1 MYDDYMTTAE
11 TATFLKVSPSL
22 VKKWRRKGW
31 LMPDVIGHGRN
42 GRGKAYYYSREHILQ
57 LASVYNPNFRETHIG
72 HTNTENTEISE
83 ENQADIPETDGSE
96 EDADEETFTAIIP
109 ADDDDDP
116 DDELIDPP
124 EGTAAEMKCGELLNL
139 MPKAT
144 ATNNISG
151 KSKADTQIPTAGKL
165 GIDESDD
172 EEEPPQKPK
181 LEVAAELGF
190 NKNQVS
196 QFQTLADNPDVN
208 KVQSVVDVPAPMIV
222 DTLKN
227 FLPMMTAPNFD
238 AIPQGI
244 KGVRRWLCW
253 RLIPA
258 PTKQDPNHKNKPP
271 MTPKNGRIVNAD
283 VTNPENWL
291 TYEEAQSWYKRGE
304 CSGIGFV
311 LTNADPKICC
321 VDVDHCINPDGS
333 LNDEAK
339 AVIALCSNSWTEISQ
354 SGNGIHVWFI
364 DEAFPGDRG
373 RKKGNVEV
381 YAFGRYIAMT
391 GNHIQSTAPD
401 LLTVNGA
408 CHNVIAKFID
418 ADIDKPNLFDTPARN
433 EDSKSFDVATFD
445 TNAPMNLDDRRL
457 IEYFQSEKCRERDL
471 NMFDLFSGNITQYFK
486 NTGKP
491 LDDSVADEHLM
502 LKILYYVGGS
512 GNDEEIGCR
521 VLKIFGQSALAKR
534 GKWEREDYQL
544 RTLSAAF
551 KHWTENGRKSHSSKT
566 TDEDATPLDLLKE
579 ELRSVNKDLADF
591 DTEKNSALEKL
602 RELETFDS
610 KTVFSEEILQ
620 AAAFAD
626 IYDKQLSSGFKRDVK
641 NYGDKHPD
649 KKVRIIDW
657 LADVKNRAKEITQ
670 RKADLMT
677 RRNSLQAQI
686 NSQVFVNENDLLAG
700 RKIPDGFTIS
710 KDFGTEKISG
720 EDMILVCRRPVIIT
734 EKFFSVEDRINKLS
748 LAYMTTDGKWK
759 ILPPTEKAILAN
771 KNRIIDLANSNL
783 PVTSCNAAQMVD
795 YLDAFDVANE
805 NSLPLTYTVNRCG
818 WHSFNGED
826 YFIDPRL
833 DCVITVEDKNI
844 SVKVDDYRSDFAKH
858 CRQVG
863 SLEEWKKA
871 YALAKKS
878 PVARIIVA
886 AAVAPIL
893 LKVLGERNFLLYIF
907 APTRAGK
914 TTALQLGASAVG
926 SEKIIRSF
934 DATKNGL
941 AGAAADVNDYAFLV
955 DEKQVAD
962 GRLKDQFDNLTYA
975 LANGIGRTKLNKD
988 STLRKLADWRTIAIM
1003 TGETQMLSDTVTG
1016 GANTRLMSIAAPPE
1030 ILSADDCKTVRDITK
1045 DNFGH
1050 ALPLV
1055 QDKIK
1060 EIGNEKLRAVFK
1072 EMTDTFAERY
1082 SNILDEYRR
1091 YMAVLTLAD
1100 TLLNAALYGNTTT
1113 TDDGKTIKASD
1124 DAIINTVKIF
1134 SLIPTTAEISDTQRE
1149 KDFVCSFIT
1158 QNQGR
1163 FIGGNISIER
1173 MQSIFGKLNDPD
1185 GYTYITVQALKD
1197 ACKNEGFDYRK
1208 LVADLVAD
1216 GFFVPSDKIKK
1227 GCKKPLDTVQ
1237 KKIGETNA
1245 TCYRI
1250 PQAVLDEEE

>member
-1 MYDDYMTTAE
+1 M
-11 TATFLKVSPSL
+11 
-22 VKKWRRKGW
+22 
-31 LMPDVIGHGRN
+31 
-42 GRGKAYYYSREHILQ
+42 
-57 LASVYNPNFRETHIG
+57 ASVYNPNFRETHIG

-96 EDADEETFTAIIP
+96 EDADEETFKAVIP
-109 ADDDDDP
+109 TDDDDDP

-124 EGTAAEMKCGELLNL
+124 EVTAAEMKCGEIINAL
-139 MPKAT
+139 PKAQGVRT
-144 ATNNISG
+144 DLKQPI
-151 KSKADTQIPTAGKL
+151 DTPVEKL
-165 GIDESDD
+165 
-172 EEEPPQKPK
+172 KPK
-181 LEVAAELGF
+181 AETVAAELGF

-196 QFQTLADNPDVN
+196 QFQTLADNPDAD
-208 KVQSVVDVPAPMIV
+208 KVQSVVGVPTP
-222 DTLKN
+222 KN

-238 AIPQGI
+238 EIPQLI
-244 KGVRRWLCW
+244 KGLRRWLCW
-253 RLIPA
+253 QLKPA
-258 PTKQDPNHKNKPP
+258 APKPKKVP
-271 MTPKNGRIVNAD
+271 MTPKNGRLVNAD

-291 TYEEAQSWYKRGE
+291 TYEEALSWYKRGE

-339 AVIALCSNSWTEISQ
+339 AVISLCSNSWTEISQ

-373 RKKGNVEV
+373 RKKGVEV
-381 YAFGRYIAMT
+381 YPFDRYMAMT

-433 EDSKSFDVATFD
+433 EDSKFFDVAAFD

-471 NMFDLFSGNITQYFK
+471 NMFDLFSGNIVQYFK
-486 NTGKP
+486 NTEKT

-502 LKILYYVGGS
+502 LKILFYVGGS

-521 VLKIFGQSALAKR
+521 ALKIFGQSALAKR

-551 KHWTENGRKSHSSKT
+551 KHWTENGRKSYQSKT
-566 TDEDATPLDLLKE
+566 TDEDTTPLDLLKE

-610 KTVFSEEILQ
+610 QTVFSEEILQ

-649 KKVRIIDW
+649 KKVRITDW

-677 RRNSLQAQI
+677 RRNSIQAQI

-710 KDFGTEKISG
+710 KEFGTEKISG

-734 EKFFSVEDRINKLS
+734 EKIFSVEDRINKLS

-1134 SLIPTTAEISDTQRE
+1134 PLIPTTAEISDTQRE

-1163 FIGGNISIER
+1163 FIGGNITLER

-1208 LVADLVAD
+1208 LIADLVAD